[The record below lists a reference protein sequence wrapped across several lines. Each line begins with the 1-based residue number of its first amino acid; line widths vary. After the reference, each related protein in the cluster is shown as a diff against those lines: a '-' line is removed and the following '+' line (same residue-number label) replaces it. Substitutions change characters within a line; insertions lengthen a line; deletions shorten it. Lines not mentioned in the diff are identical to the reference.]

1 LNDLGAETMG
11 DEIRIDLPADILF
24 DFDKF
29 NIRPDAAAALN
40 KLLIIIQAQSPNAS
54 IRIAGH
60 TDAIGSDAY
69 NQTLSRN
76 RANAVKNWLSGKGI
90 AATRM
95 TTQGFGE
102 SRPIAANTKP
112 NGSDNPEGRQQNRRV
127 QVIINTRS

>member
-1 LNDLGAETMG
+1 MG